1 MDFEILKKLLTVFTA
16 KDIIY
21 ALAKCDKKNL
31 YTILKLDSKEV
42 WEIFFETPFG
52 NEKRSLAFDKNCP
65 EEILRKLA
73 EDESEDVRLDVAANA
88 NCPED
93 ILRKLAED
101 ETESVRKVARAKLKC

>member
-52 NEKRSLAFDKNCP
+52 NEKRSLALDKNCP
-65 EEILRKLA
+65 EE
-73 EDESEDVRLDVAANA
+73 
-88 NCPED
+88 